1 MSFNKEKYEKQLDL
15 YIKKINENNQ
25 AQSELEERET
35 RKNYY
40 KCYDYEKILKM
51 DEEEF
56 YEYISKLWAMIIWGN
71 KEYIINKYINDNG
84 KILPRRFTGT
94 CAKHQRHVAQ
104 EVKRARFMGF
114 VPFCK

>member
-1 MSFNKEKYEKQLDL
+1 MGTIDIFAKWDLEKNGWTQSDNLKDIGRSFA
-15 YIKKINENNQ
+15 I
-25 AQSELEERET
+25 AS
-35 RKNYY
+35 Y
-40 KCYDYEKILKM
+40 KRI
-51 DEEEF
+51 
-56 YEYISKLWAMIIWGN
+56 
-71 KEYIINKYINDNG
+71 INDNG